1 MVPVSAADARPW
13 RRRILLRLVPF
24 ALAGVM
30 LLSTSIS
37 DGTAMLPAP
46 LLFGADGAYSPD
58 LRGFKKWRGA
68 LDRFARDLADPA
80 NPDVEAWRRFVAALP
95 AAEDAPSLLQ
105 AVNTAVNARRYV
117 TDPVNWGQ
125 GDYWASPLEFLRRSG
140 DCEDFAVAK
149 YAALRQLGVPADA
162 MRVVVLDDLELGI
175 THAILAVRA
184 DAEFYILDNQRKDV
198 LPAAAIPHYQPIYAV
213 NEQGWWNYES
223 D

>member
-1 MVPVSAADARPW
+1 MTPVSAAAVRPW
-13 RRRILLRLVPF
+13 RRILLRLVAF

-30 LLSTSIS
+30 LLSTGIS
-37 DGTAMLPAP
+37 DGTAMLRAP
-46 LLFGADGAYSPD
+46 LLFGADAAYSSD

-68 LDRFARDLADPA
+68 LDRLARDLADPA
-80 NPDVEAWRRFVAALP
+80 NPDAKAWRRFVAALP
-95 AAEDAPSLLQ
+95 AVDSGPSLLQ

-125 GDYWASPLEFLRRSG
+125 GDYWASPVEFLRRSG

-149 YAALRQLGVPADA
+149 YVALRQLGVPADD
-162 MRVVVLDDLELGI
+162 MRVVVLDDMQLGI
-175 THAILAVRA
+175 THAILAVRG

-198 LPAAAIPHYQPIYAV
+198 MPAAAIPHYRPIYAV